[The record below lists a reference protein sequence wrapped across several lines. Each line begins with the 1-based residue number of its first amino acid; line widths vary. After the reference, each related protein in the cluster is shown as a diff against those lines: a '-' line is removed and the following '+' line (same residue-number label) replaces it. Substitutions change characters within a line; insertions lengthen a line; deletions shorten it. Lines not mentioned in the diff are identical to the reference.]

1 MILKSAH
8 NSDTVFELCFMLG
21 MCQHEP
27 KKTLALSNSLQY
39 LL

>member
-27 KKTLALSNSLQY
+27 KKLWH
-39 LL
+39 